1 MKKYLSIALAFLLT
15 LSMLTA
21 GVSAQ
26 AENKLADLKYN
37 RSQAESAVEKI
48 NAIGEVTLN
57 SREAIAK
64 ARAAYDALLVSA
76 APGFLL
82 S

>member
-1 MKKYLSIALAFLLT
+1 MSCLHRQKI
-15 LSMLTA
+15 
-21 GVSAQ
+21 
-26 AENKLADLKYN
+26 KLADLKYN

-64 ARAAYDALLVSA
+64 ARAAYDALLEDRNSMSA
-76 APGFLL
+76 KK